1 MKRFI
6 KAVGTG
12 PHGSRDLTVDEAHEA
27 AGLILSGS
35 STPAQT
41 GALLVAV
48 RTKGESGEELEGFL
62 RAGRERM
69 KTFSLSDRP
78 PFDGLDIGDPYDGHT
93 RYPGI
98 SLPAALLASKA
109 GLPIVLH
116 GYTDL
121 PAKFGIG
128 HVDLWTALGLSVA
141 THEDAMDRLLSEGI
155 VCLSQGS
162 LIPEWAKLQPLRKEL
177 GLRTVMNTV
186 EKCFNPLNMRTMAV
200 GYFHEV
206 LAERLFRILDTAYP
220 SHRIHLIAG
229 SEGSVDLYPHRPTRW
244 NGPRWETAPKTIALP
259 KNLPPLPTLEPDAG
273 SHARFVREILSD
285 RSHPHGDLV
294 RHLAAFF
301 LLMAE
306 RHGTIKDALNALS
319 SVKVTLPS

>member
-27 AGLILSGS
+27 AGLILSGA

-41 GALLVAV
+41 GALLVSI
-48 RTKGESGEELEGFL
+48 RTKGEAGEELEGFL

-69 KTFSLSDRP
+69 KTRSLSNGP

-116 GYTDL
+116 GYPDL

-128 HVDLWTALGLSVA
+128 HVDLWNALGLSVA
-141 THEDAMDRLLSEGI
+141 TPEDAMDRLLSEGI

-206 LAERLFRILDTAYP
+206 LAERLFRILETTYP
-220 SHRIHLIAG
+220 IHRIHLIAG

-244 NGPRWETAPKTIALP
+244 NGPQWEPLPKTLSLP
-259 KNLPPLPTLEPDAG
+259 KNLPPLPTLPPDAG

-285 RSHPHGDLV
+285 RTHPHQDLV
-294 RHLAAFF
+294 RHMAAFF
-301 LLMAE
+301 LLMAK
-306 RHGTIKDALNALS
+306 RHSTIESALNALS
-319 SVKVTLPS
+319 PVKVTLPS